1 MSLNS
6 HQQELRYAYVRGGP
20 GAIISGGVWFAAA
33 LTAMYSSISDGF
45 FLLFFAGMFIFPV
58 SKLALKL
65 VFQRGP
71 ESKSNPGSLIC
82 LETVFPMIGGLFAA
96 SLLLPYRPE
105 FVFSVS
111 AIAVGTHYFGFR
123 TAYGDWTYWV
133 FGAALCMIGISS
145 IALATPSSNSVPF
158 IVAIVEIVFGTGLI
172 LADRME
178 RISIDETG

>member
-71 ESKSNPGSLIC
+71 ESKSNPGSLIP
-82 LETVFPMIGGLFAA
+82 LETVFPMGGGLFAA
-96 SLLLPYRPE
+96 WLLLPYRPE
-105 FVFSVS
+105 FVFSAS
-111 AIAVGTHYFGFR
+111 AITLLRFQ
-123 TAYGDWTYWV
+123 
-133 FGAALCMIGISS
+133 
-145 IALATPSSNSVPF
+145 NS
-158 IVAIVEIVFGTGLI
+158 LW
-172 LADRME
+172 
-178 RISIDETG
+178 

>member
-6 HQQELRYAYVRGGP
+6 HQQELRHAYVRGGP

-82 LETVFPMIGGLFAA
+82 LETVFPMVGGLFAA
-96 SLLLPYRPE
+96 WLLLPYRPE
-105 FVFSVS
+105 FVFSAS

-133 FGAALCMIGISS
+133 FGAVLCTIGLSS
-145 IALATPSSNSVPF
+145 IALAIPSSSLVPF
-158 IVAIVEIVFGTGLI
+158 IVAIVEIVFGTWLI

-178 RISIDETG
+178 AISKDEIG

>member
-1 MSLNS
+1 MLTC
-6 HQQELRYAYVRGGP
+6 V
-20 GAIISGGVWFAAA
+20 GVPEQSFREGFGSAA

-65 VFQRGP
+65 VFQRAP

-82 LETVFPMIGGLFAA
+82 LETVFPMVGGLFAA
-96 SLLLPYRPE
+96 WLLLPYRPE
-105 FVFSVS
+105 FVFSAS

-133 FGAALCMIGISS
+133 FGAVLCTIGLSS
-145 IALATPSSNSVPF
+145 IALAIPSSSLVPF
-158 IVAIVEIVFGTGLI
+158 IVAIVEIVFGTWLI

-178 RISIDETG
+178 AISKDEIG

>member
-82 LETVFPMIGGLFAA
+82 LETVFPMVGGLFAA
-96 SLLLPYRPE
+96 WLLLPYRPE
-105 FVFSVS
+105 FVFSAS

-133 FGAALCMIGISS
+133 FGAVLCTIGLSS
-145 IALATPSSNSVPF
+145 IALAIPSSSLVPF
-158 IVAIVEIVFGTGLI
+158 IVAIVEIVFGTCFI

-178 RISIDETG
+178 AISKDAIG